1 MKPEYKIFR
10 WKINSDDLNKI
21 KDLNQLKK
29 YLIDNKI
36 IHSKYK
42 YKIQEM
48 TLNDLKNFIYTGYYE
63 NIEFQ
68 GVAPILTAI
77 THKDITKVFE
87 IIKDGSLNPM
97 SFIRLI
103 IFALQHYD
111 LYEDN
116 KLGYY
121 IKFFKLKYETK
132 FKKLLI
138 DYIGKKRYISKLD
151 LLIFFN
157 KLLNKE

>member
-1 MKPEYKIFR
+1 MKREYKIFR
-10 WKINSDDLNKI
+10 WKINKEDLNKI

-48 TLNDLKNFIYTGYYE
+48 SLNDLKNFTYTGYYE

-77 THKDITKVFE
+77 THKDISKVFE
-87 IIKDGSLNPM
+87 IIKDATLNPM

-103 IFALQHYD
+103 IFALQNYN

-121 IKFFKLKYETK
+121 IKFFKLKYEAK

-157 KLLNKE
+157 KLLN

>member
-1 MKPEYKIFR
+1 MKREYKIFR
-10 WKINSDDLNKI
+10 WKINKEDLNKI
-21 KDLNQLKK
+21 KDLNSLKK

-36 IHSKYK
+36 VHSKYK
-42 YKIQEM
+42 YKIQDM
-48 TLNDLKNFIYTGYYE
+48 TLEDLKNFVYTGYYE
-63 NIEFQ
+63 NFDFE
-68 GVAPILTAI
+68 GVAPVLTAI
-77 THKDITKVFE
+77 THKDVAGVFT
-87 IIKDGSLNPM
+87 IIKKSRLNPM

-138 DYIGKKRYISKLD
+138 DYIGKKRYITKLD

-157 KLLNKE
+157 KLLRS